1 MASGLSQR
9 VSVPIQAAGSR
20 SVLPR
25 RAAAPVSL
33 PRRRPTG
40 SGSRTQ
46 LTVRSAYIPPAQQAP
61 PDAQKRL
68 RLAGLHRWLFCT
80 LPFLCCLDAGS
91 MCCIQPCRPRL
102 QHRHKHPVNKRV
114 TTECAILPR
123 SLELPTDDFQ
133 QAVTLTALKRKRGG
147 TAIIV
152 QEVEAGSA
160 SAAAGVRPGQQLLG
174 LSDTLRSG
182 EVWELNG
189 AHLGRAVHVA
199 ACAEL

>member
-1 MASGLSQR
+1 M
-9 VSVPIQAAGSR
+9 
-20 SVLPR
+20 
-25 RAAAPVSL
+25 
-33 PRRRPTG
+33 
-40 SGSRTQ
+40 
-46 LTVRSAYIPPAQQAP
+46 
-61 PDAQKRL
+61 
-68 RLAGLHRWLFCT
+68 
-80 LPFLCCLDAGS
+80 
-91 MCCIQPCRPRL
+91 QPCRPGLR
-102 QHRHKHPVNKRV
+102 HRRKHPVNKQV
-114 TTECAILPR
+114 TAECAIFSC

-133 QAVTLTALKRKRGG
+133 KAVTLTALKRKRGG

-189 AHLGRAVHVA
+189 AHQGLQSAVHVA